1 MKENRK
7 SGSIQALRAI
17 AFFEI
22 FLRHCYVPYFT
33 GAFGVSIFFVLSG
46 FCMELSYFRKPI
58 QDISIKGSF
67 AFALKKISKI
77 YMLHILMMLASALLS
92 GFKISLT
99 SLLLNVFLV
108 QAWVPDGNVYYSLNG
123 VSWYLSAY
131 MFICLA
137 APLLLYLINKMKNKR
152 SVYLLMAA
160 TASVMLLTGWFVS
173 NSSFDLFNDDIAK
186 WFTYICPLYRLG
198 DFILGVCL
206 AMIYNRRDEK
216 TGVHAKIYTAAEIFA
231 IILSVAAMYLHT
243 DRISNQ
249 GLRYTILFVPV
260 SLFVV
265 YLFAV
270 NKGMITKLLTNK
282 VLVFIGNISAYT
294 FLIHNIAI
302 RCVNFALSR
311 FHLQDMMILKIICA
325 MAITIASAVLYIK
338 VEAFFKKKFKRN
350 QIGTNA

>member
-1 MKENRK
+1 MKEKKK

-33 GAFGVSIFFVLSG
+33 GAFGVSVFFVLSG
-46 FCMELSYFRKPI
+46 FCMELSYFRKPV
-58 QDISIKGSF
+58 QEISGRGSL

-92 GFKISLT
+92 GFRISWS
-99 SLLLNVFLV
+99 SLILNIFLV
-108 QAWVPDGNVYYSLNG
+108 QTWVPDGNVYYSLNG

-137 APLLLYLINKMKNKR
+137 APLLLHLINKIKNKR

-160 TASVMLLTGWFVS
+160 TACVMLLTGLLVS
-173 NSSFDLFNDDIAK
+173 GLCNEDTAK

-198 DFILGVCL
+198 DFVLGACL
-206 AMIYNRRDEK
+206 AVIYNRRDEK
-216 TGVHAKIYTAAEIFA
+216 NGSNSKMYTAAEILT
-231 IILSVAAMYLHT
+231 ILISAAVMYLHT
-243 DRISNQ
+243 DVISNQ

-260 SLFVV
+260 SLLII

-270 NKGMITKLLTNK
+270 NKGMITKLLTNR
-282 VLVFIGNISAYT
+282 VLVFIGDISAYT

-311 FHLQDMMILKIICA
+311 FHLQDMILLKIICA
-325 MAITIASAVLYIK
+325 MAITVAAAVVYRKAESLFQKKIK
-338 VEAFFKKKFKRN
+338 GNPIR
-350 QIGTNA
+350 TNT